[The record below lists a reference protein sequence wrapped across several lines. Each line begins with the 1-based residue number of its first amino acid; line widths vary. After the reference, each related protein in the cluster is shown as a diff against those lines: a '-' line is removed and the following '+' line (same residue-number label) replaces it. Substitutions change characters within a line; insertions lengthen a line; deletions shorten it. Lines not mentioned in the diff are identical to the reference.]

1 MTTSGTTTFELD
13 VAEIIEEAYERIGI
27 EVRGA
32 YQVKSARRSL
42 NLILQELA
50 NRQVNLWKLA
60 EVTVSLVQG
69 TSSYVLDAE
78 IMDVQMAVLR
88 RNSIDTR
95 MNRMARTVYQTR
107 PNKATQSRP
116 SQFFIDRVNPPVMY
130 LYLTPENS
138 TDEVV
143 LQVMN
148 RVEDVTASIQTL
160 DIPNR
165 FAPAIIAGLTY
176 QLALKFKPDMITL
189 GKQIFEEELGRAL
202 EEDRERASLF
212 LKPAGVRI

>member
-130 LYLTPENS
+130 LYPTPENS